1 MIDNEKN
8 KDSFEYGSL
17 SFKGDVP
24 HFDGDDDD
32 AIDIVKKKRRA
43 PSAVSK
49 KRDVPRRGT
58 DAHRPLLTPPP
69 PADVKGSSLPQNS
82 ILKI

>member
-49 KRDVPRRGT
+49 K
-58 DAHRPLLTPPP
+58 
-69 PADVKGSSLPQNS
+69 S
-82 ILKI
+82 